1 MMFDNILAIAKKEL
15 QGYFISPSMYAIAA
29 IFWSISGFFFVQILI
44 GDRGIIQQV
53 LYKEQTNTAI
63 VAVDVATEFLNS
75 YLAVLGT
82 LSLLLVPVLSMG
94 LYAEEKK
101 LGTMELLA
109 TSPITNW
116 AVALGKLIAVT
127 LVFIFLLLPSF
138 LLEAIAFSAA
148 QPPLPPLV
156 PFLAHSGL
164 ILMVTALLSI
174 GMFISSLT
182 NSNILAAVFTFATIL
197 VFWIFDLI
205 ASNTETWLAR
215 GLEYISLLESYNN
228 FVRGIFMISDLI
240 LFLSYIFLGLFLTS
254 QSINL
259 FRSITR

>member
-1 MMFDNILAIAKKEL
+1 MFNNIWAIAQKEL
-15 QGYFISPSMYAIAA
+15 QGYFASSSMYAIAA
-29 IFWSISGFFFVQILI
+29 CFWFVSGFFFIQILI
-44 GDRGIIQQV
+44 SDRGIIQQV
-53 LYKEQTNTAI
+53 LYREQTSTAM

-82 LSLLLVPVLSMG
+82 LSLLIVPVLSMG

-116 AVALGKLIAVT
+116 AVASGKLIAVT
-127 LVFIFLLLPSF
+127 LVFVFLLLPSF

-148 QPPLPPLV
+148 RPPLPFIV
-156 PFLAHSGL
+156 PFLAHLGL

-182 NSNILAAVFTFATIL
+182 SSNVLAAVLTFATIL
-197 VFWIFDLI
+197 VFWTLDLI
-205 ASNTETWLAR
+205 ASNTETWLAK

-228 FVRGIFMISDLI
+228 LVKGVLMISDLI

-254 QSINL
+254 QSIDL
-259 FRSITR
+259 FCSNRK